1 MSRRS
6 AACRARAPAPHSA
19 GTLRPRDSHGRP
31 TARLCAYRRSGATEL
46 LAVPARKATRFG
58 KAEQRRYFGQRPPGA
73 FNIALRELPPHF
85 VQERRESLAF
95 ALESA
100 MNRPAIDAHML
111 CHERDR
117 ALTYTC
123 LLYTSDA
130 ADERS

>member
-6 AACRARAPAPHSA
+6 AACRAGAPAPHSA
-19 GTLRPRDSHGRP
+19 GKLRPRDSDGRP
-31 TARLCAYRRSGATEL
+31 TARLCAYRRSGAVEL

-85 VQERRESLAF
+85 VQERRERLAF
-95 ALESA
+95 VLQSA
-100 MNRPAIDAHML
+100 MNRPAIDTHML
-111 CHERDR
+111 RHERDC